1 MTEPKPVT
9 VISPKLFGLIMSG
22 VLVVLILGYVNYFW
36 IHDFWRHR
44 APHHYPYPY
53 YLATASAAWFGI
65 WLLWLYYRRSKG
77 FPYSPK
83 APGGPA
89 ERN

>member
-1 MTEPKPVT
+1 MTEVKPVK
-9 VISPKLFGLIMSG
+9 VISPKVFGLIMTG
-22 VLVVLILGYVNYFW
+22 VLVVLIVAYANYFRTFYFSRG
-36 IHDFWRHR
+36 HGAAH
-44 APHHYPYPY
+44 PYPY

-83 APGGPA
+83 APGGAP